1 MFFIFQN
8 NLYIIN
14 MDFEHNVISILTG
27 ILGEPKRDY
36 TSSGGWI
43 EYNCPCCADEVG
55 HPDGKYNLAITV
67 DELYGHCWRC
77 GYTNK
82 LSSII
87 RKYGSSEDLED
98 YKHEL
103 STYKESRLFSLYGAL
118 NDSVED
124 LDKIDGVDLPDGFKL
139 INTEE
144 KTDNDATR
152 YLKKRGVDDFL
163 IKKYNIGYC
172 GRGHG
177 IYSERIVI
185 PSYDAF
191 GNLNYWFGRDYT
203 GKNGQWSK
211 LNPKI
216 DKKSIIFNEYFI
228 NWYEPI
234 TLVEGPFDHIV
245 VPNSI
250 PLLGKAI
257 DEESMV
263 YKALVAKAHSTV
275 NIFLDDD
282 AIETAYKT
290 YKFLNNAMKGKI
302 RVIECPNGYDASDY
316 YRDFGK
322 AGIIRLL
329 KTAHTL
335 DEFTLTTI

>member
-1 MFFIFQN
+1 
-8 NLYIIN
+8 

-27 ILGEPKRDY
+27 ILGNPKRDY

-82 LSSII
+82 LSNII
-87 RKYGSSEDLED
+87 RKYGSAEDLED
-98 YKHEL
+98 YKAEL
-103 STYKESRLFSLYGAL
+103 SAYKESRLFSLQGDL

-139 INTEE
+139 IDVDDKKLNEG
-144 KTDNDATR
+144 KL
-152 YLKKRGVDDFL
+152 YLAYRGVDNFL
-163 IKKYNIGYC
+163 IKKFNIGYC
-172 GRGHG
+172 PSGNGE
-177 IYSERIVI
+177 YSRRIVI
-185 PSYDAF
+185 PSYDMY
-191 GNLNYWFGRDYT
+191 GDLNYWVARDYT
-203 GKNGQWSK
+203 GKNK
-211 LNPKI
+211 LKILNPKI

-234 TLVEGPFDHIV
+234 TFVEGPFDHIV

-257 DEESMV
+257 DEDSIV
-263 YKALVAKAHSTV
+263 YKTLLAKAHSTI
-275 NIFLDDD
+275 NILLDDD
-282 AIETAYKT
+282 AIDTAYKM
-290 YKFLNNAMKGKI
+290 YKFLNNTMKGRI

-322 AGIIRLL
+322 KGIIKLL
-329 KTAHTL
+329 RKAHTL

>member
-1 MFFIFQN
+1 
-8 NLYIIN
+8 
-14 MDFEHNVISILTG
+14 MDFEHNVISILNG
-27 ILGEPKRDY
+27 ILGDPKRDY

-82 LSSII
+82 LSNII

-185 PSYDAF
+185 PSYDVF